1 MITLSEQ
8 SHRRQTGAKQRG
20 CEHASIGLI
29 KEEQNILIA
38 LARKEIAEEMEKIA
52 RAAGVEMHKSARIVL
67 RRGCFH
73 QQYTGVKTINQT
85 LQKIAKAESRDD
97 VHAQTGIATG
107 YANAMWE
114 MGLMSES
121 ELNDIIALIGQEGE
135 RALHRIETTKPLF
148 SIR

>member
-1 MITLSEQ
+1 MITQLGQ
-8 SHRRQTGAKQRG
+8 IQRG
-20 CEHASIGLI
+20 RQYCATVRLT
-29 KEEQNILIA
+29 KECRDIIYEST
-38 LARKEIAEEMEKIA
+38 KKEMEKIA

-121 ELNDIIALIGQEGE
+121 ELNDIIAVIGQAGE

-148 SIR
+148 SIH